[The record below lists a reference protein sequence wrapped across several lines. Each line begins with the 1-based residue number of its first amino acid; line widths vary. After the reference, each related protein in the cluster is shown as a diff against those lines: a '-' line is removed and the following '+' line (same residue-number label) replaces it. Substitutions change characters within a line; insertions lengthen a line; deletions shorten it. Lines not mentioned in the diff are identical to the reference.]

1 MRVLQVNSVCGY
13 GSTGRA
19 TTELAS
25 KLIEQGHECFIA
37 YGQGTTTYANS
48 FKFSGTVENHF
59 HNLGSRLLGNQ
70 GCYSTTGTQNL
81 VRYIDKLEPDVI
93 HLHNLHG
100 HYLNLE
106 ILFAYLSRI
115 DLPVVWTLHDCWAF
129 TGKCAHFTA
138 VNCDRWQTQ
147 CHHCPQLSEYPPSLL
162 FDRSTEQFCDKRKWF
177 NSVNR
182 MTIVSVSN
190 WLAQQVKKSFLS
202 GYPVLTCYNW
212 IDQGT
217 FRPTLS
223 DLRERLGI
231 GENTFVIL
239 GVSAS
244 WQSGSRKWI
253 DFLRLS
259 RLLGADMTLVLIGG
273 TSRPVD
279 LPDCVIWIPYVS
291 SPNELAKYYSMADVF
306 VHLSVEDTFGKVIAE
321 ALACGTPAIVYESTG
336 CPEVVGTGCGFKVAP
351 RDTEAIFAAIQDV
364 KQRGKHLFSQD
375 CIDFV
380 STNFD
385 YVRNIN
391 WHLALYGRLISQ

>member
-1 MRVLQVNSVCGY
+1 
-13 GSTGRA
+13 
-19 TTELAS
+19 
-25 KLIEQGHECFIA
+25 
-37 YGQGTTTYANS
+37 
-48 FKFSGTVENHF
+48 
-59 HNLGSRLLGNQ
+59 
-70 GCYSTTGTQNL
+70 
-81 VRYIDKLEPDVI
+81 
-93 HLHNLHG
+93 
-100 HYLNLE
+100 
-106 ILFAYLSRI
+106 
-115 DLPVVWTLHDCWAF
+115 
-129 TGKCAHFTA
+129 
-138 VNCDRWQTQ
+138 
-147 CHHCPQLSEYPPSLL
+147 
-162 FDRSTEQFCDKRKWF
+162 
-177 NSVNR
+177 

-202 GYPVLTCYNW
+202 GYPALTCYNW

-223 DLRERLGI
+223 DLRRRLGI
-231 GENTFVIL
+231 DENAFVIL

-253 DFLRLS
+253 DFLQLS

-291 SPNELAKYYSMADVF
+291 SSNELAKYYSMADVF

-385 YVRNIN
+385 YVRNTN